1 MTAISKGE
9 FARRRNVS
17 PGRVSQWIS
26 EGKISGAA
34 IVGEGRAALID
45 EAVACAQL
53 DRALHVDQRFGNGLK
68 TTIAA
73 ASPAPEIEIPP
84 ASSSVTDQIALQR
97 LEQLQRA
104 NRQGM
109 REEAVANGRLV
120 DAAEARQVAGRETAR
135 LLTRLEG
142 SLADFATA
150 VAAQFKLPQR
160 DVLHTLR
167 QEMRKVR
174 AAAAIEVRERAEP
187 LPETVGHEL
196 ADP

>member
-17 PGRVSQWIS
+17 PGRVSQWIA

-68 TTIAA
+68 TSIA
-73 ASPAPEIEIPP
+73 PAPEIEIPP

-104 NRQGM
+104 NRQGI
-109 REEAVANGRLV
+109 REEAVANGQLV

>member
-1 MTAISKGE
+1 
-9 FARRRNVS
+9 
-17 PGRVSQWIS
+17 
-26 EGKISGAA
+26 
-34 IVGEGRAALID
+34 
-45 EAVACAQL
+45 
-53 DRALHVDQRFGNGLK
+53 
-68 TTIAA
+68 
-73 ASPAPEIEIPP
+73 
-84 ASSSVTDQIALQR
+84 
-97 LEQLQRA
+97 
-104 NRQGM
+104 M
-109 REEAVANGRLV
+109 REEAVANGQLV

>member
-17 PGRVSQWIS
+17 PGRVSQWIA

-68 TTIAA
+68 TSIA
-73 ASPAPEIEIPP
+73 PAPEIEIPP

-109 REEAVANGRLV
+109 REEAVANGQLV